1 LHPEKE
7 TQQPV
12 IDNLRISKEV
22 IFQELEGEAVLLNM
36 QSGIFFGLNPVAK
49 RMWELLSEL
58 GQAEKVLKQLLQEYE
73 ASEEKLRQDLV
84 DFIEKLKSKGLVEI
98 Q

>member
-1 LHPEKE
+1 V
-7 TQQPV
+7 T
-12 IDNLRISKEV
+12 DNLRISKEV

-49 RMWELLSEL
+49 RMWELLSEF
-58 GQAEKVLKQLLQEYE
+58 GESEKVLKQLLQEFD
-73 ASEEKLRQDLV
+73 ASEETLRQGLV
-84 DFIEKLKSKGLVEI
+84 DFIERLRSKGLVEI

>member
-1 LHPEKE
+1 VSEN
-7 TQQPV
+7 V
-12 IDNLRISKEV
+12 RISKDIIV
-22 IFQELEGEAVLLNM
+22 QELEGDAILLNIQDGM
-36 QSGIFFGLNPVAK
+36 FFGLNPVAR

-73 ASEEKLRQDLV
+73 TSEEQLRQDLV
-84 DFIEKLKSKGLVEI
+84 DFIEKLRSKGLVEI

>member
-1 LHPEKE
+1 M
-7 TQQPV
+7 
-12 IDNLRISKEV
+12 IDNLGVSKEV
-22 IFQELEGEAVLLNM
+22 IFQDLEGEAVLLNL
-36 QSGIFFGLNPVAK
+36 QNGILFSLNPVAA

-58 GQAEKVLKQLLQEYE
+58 GQAEKVLNQLLQEYD
-73 ASEEKLRQDLV
+73 APEEQLRQDLV

>member
-1 LHPEKE
+1 MSEN
-7 TQQPV
+7 V
-12 IDNLRISKEV
+12 RISKDIIV
-22 IFQELEGEAVLLNM
+22 QELEGDAILLNIQDGM
-36 QSGIFFGLNPVAK
+36 FFGLNPVAR

-73 ASEEKLRQDLV
+73 TSEEQLRQDLV
-84 DFIEKLKSKGLVEI
+84 DFIEKLRSKGLVEI

>member
-1 LHPEKE
+1 M
-7 TQQPV
+7 
-12 IDNLRISKEV
+12 IDNLRVSKDV
-22 IFQELEGEAVLLNM
+22 IFQELEGEAVLLNVE
-36 QSGIFFGLNPVAK
+36 SGIFFGLDPVAK

-73 ASEEKLRQDLV
+73 TSEEQLHKDLT